1 MVLLQFSWRIGSK
14 DLMNQSGKDLFS
26 KDFIN
31 ALDILSI
38 SAMPLFSGPD
48 SPFSIKSKS
57 PANNICAVPKC
68 T

>member
-48 SPFSIKSKS
+48 SLFSV
-57 PANNICAVPKC
+57 NNHP
-68 T
+68 

>member
-1 MVLLQFSWRIGSK
+1 
-14 DLMNQSGKDLFS
+14 MNQSGKDLFS

-48 SPFSIKSKS
+48 SLFSV
-57 PANNICAVPKC
+57 NNHP
-68 T
+68 